1 MNKLRMYRKQAGLTL
16 KEVGNM
22 VGKSESCICQ
32 YEFGAKHPRYPV
44 AKALCKIY
52 GCRLEDIY
60 EIDNDETEG

>member
-1 MNKLRMYRKQAGLTL
+1 
-16 KEVGNM
+16 M